1 MPTDLVIS
9 VINKNEAMRCADIV
23 EHENGKYFMDHYGV
37 GWTFKFASYAIAAFV
52 RARIRELGM
61 WGYSMDEVKRHCD
74 VQYIHEMFELNQI
87 PFWLG
92 DTTTEMLINTYLLA
106 FLHDGKHV
114 DYDVDEVNDDLE
126 KIEGYAIISGDHAV
140 FHSKY
145 KGFDLYRAWNME
157 ENHGKMRYFAVK
169 NGKILEA
176 KNLSGIKRKA
186 SAEKD
191 YEDHE

>member
-9 VINKNEAMRCADIV
+9 VINKDEAMRCADIV

-37 GWTFKFASYAIAAFV
+37 GWTFKFASFAIAAFI

-61 WGYSMDEVKRHCD
+61 WGYSMSDVKSKCD
-74 VQYIHEMFELNQI
+74 VQYIHEMFELNEI

-114 DYDVDEVNDDLE
+114 DYDETENELEEVDGFTV
-126 KIEGYAIISGDHAV
+126 ISGDYAKY
-140 FHSKY
+140 HSTY
-145 KGFDLYRAWNME
+145 KGWKLYRAWNVQ
-157 ENHGKMRYFAVK
+157 ENHGKMRYFGVSE
-169 NGKILEA
+169 GKIVEA
-176 KNLSGIKRKA
+176 KNLSGIKYKV
-186 SAEKD
+186 SAEDD
-191 YEDHE
+191 YKKHE